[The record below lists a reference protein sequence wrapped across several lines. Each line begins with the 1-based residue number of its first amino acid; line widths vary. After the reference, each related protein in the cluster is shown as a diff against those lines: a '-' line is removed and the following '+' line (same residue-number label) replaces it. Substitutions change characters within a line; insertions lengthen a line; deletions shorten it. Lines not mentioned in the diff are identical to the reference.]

1 MSIGG
6 RDDQIVAMAEALGH
20 AQYSI
25 NLIYAWDLKRG
36 LLNHTV
42 AHLPW
47 SLSMAVPEKLESH

>member
-6 RDDQIVAMAEALGH
+6 RDDQIVAMTEALGH

-42 AHLPW
+42 APW
-47 SLSMAVPEKLESH
+47 SLSMAVPEKVESH